1 MEEKKMKK
9 RVLALTTAIAL
20 SVAMAVPAFAA
31 SPSTTTVMSTPV
43 TVPATVVAT
52 KDYAM
57 TPEEHAAVA
66 TTPEQ
71 AVALAAGVTGEVNE
85 TLEPGVL
92 FGSLPADPTMIAL
105 TKADILKSAS
115 LQKKLAKKGVSGL
128 IVKSGMMSYSNGKK
142 GTRTVTLNAAGL
154 IPGEKVALIVYVPGD
169 PKPRLITAN
178 WKDGKLRAKMPIPC
192 NFSIVR

>member
-20 SVAMAVPAFAA
+20 SVAMAVPVFAA
-31 SPSTTTVMSTPV
+31 SPSTTTVMTTPV

-52 KDYAM
+52 KDYAL

-92 FGSLPADPTMIAL
+92 FGSLPADPSMIAL

-115 LQKKLAKKGVSGL
+115 LQKKLAKKGVAGI